1 MKSGAIVLFAF
12 TALAAASA
20 SPPSREPS
28 ARSIRATY
36 VATIEKVPAGTERL
50 ELWVPLPT
58 DTEFQ
63 RIRNLKIDSPYPWS
77 VRREREHGNSYLYL
91 SAMQPRSGRF
101 EIRVSFDAER
111 AEVLRPELTL
121 ASRREP
127 RPEDLSRYLQ
137 PNRLVT
143 LSPRV
148 RDLARR
154 ITWGQGTAE
163 GKAHAIYDW
172 LVNTMIYDKT
182 TPGWG
187 MGDTERACDVQKGN
201 CTDFHSLFISL
212 ARAEGIPARFVIGFP
227 LKKDPAG
234 TIPGYHCWAEV
245 WLEGVGWVP
254 VDASEASKSADLA
267 RRDYLF
273 GNLDPDR
280 IQFTVG
286 RDLRLDPP
294 PCAEPLN
301 YFIYPHAEAD
311 GTPLTPVS
319 IQLEYRDLPTG
330 AIAATK

>member
-91 SAMQPRSGRF
+91 SAIQPRTGRC

-111 AEVLRPELTL
+111 AEVLRPALTL

-154 ITWGQGTAE
+154 ITWGQSTAE

-182 TPGWG
+182 MPGWG

-212 ARAEGIPARFVIGFP
+212 ARAEGIPAPWDATCDSIRRPAPSRSTTSSIRTPRRTALLSRRYRSSSSTAICRPARSRRRSSRPARSSFP
-227 LKKDPAG
+227 DGLPGEFRAVALIARPAG
-234 TIPGYHCWAEV
+234 
-245 WLEGVGWVP
+245 
-254 VDASEASKSADLA
+254 SESS
-267 RRDYLF
+267 RR
-273 GNLDPDR
+273 GDR
-280 IQFTVG
+280 SPS
-286 RDLRLDPP
+286 PP
-294 PCAEPLN
+294 PA
-301 YFIYPHAEAD
+301 
-311 GTPLTPVS
+311 
-319 IQLEYRDLPTG
+319 
-330 AIAATK
+330 